1 MKKINFKKYVNF
13 DFVKRFSFNP
23 KKYIGLSFKKLIDF
37 NFKKYIYFT
46 FKKYSKFRIL
56 FLYLLGVFVIL
67 PTIYLSIPTFFD
79 YEKSK
84 KLIEDKIYS
93 DFNLKSSIE
102 GKIKY
107 RFFPSPRIKVENLI
121 IKDFLD
127 GKKNLG
133 EVELASIKI
142 PIKNLATFDKMIFK
156 ELELKNPLI
165 YVDMNKS
172 KKYKEYFSK
181 HFKSKDIKISDATI
195 KLSDGTNSIATIE
208 KTKIQYDSKEKLKE
222 ATLKGK
228 IFNKSIL
235 INFKNKIDSNTPNV
249 IFIKYPSLNFRTSI
263 VLYKPD
269 ESNNVEG
276 KASFFINRFKGNFF
290 FDLKEDL
297 IKIKKGNIRNK
308 FFNGKILG
316 DISFLPFFN
325 FDLDLNLFS
334 LNFRSLSKVLMQM
347 SNEDINDFLILNNKI
362 NGNLNLTI
370 NKIYASSKIIKSLES
385 RIKFNNRDIIL
396 DQMLFD
402 LGKLGATDITG
413 IIKNKNNKINLLFK
427 QNFFMD
433 NPKYFFSKF
442 GLYNKNTEPK
452 SFYFSGRFNFS
463 KPKLHLTE
471 LVADDNLSKDDISFY
486 EQEFNDILLENG
498 YRSLLSFVKLKEFIK
513 LINVETAQSQ

>member
-347 SNEDINDFLILNNKI
+347 SNEDINCNELSDYESDNESDNESDYESDYESDNESDNKSELSDTELYED
-362 NGNLNLTI
+362 NVWSTI
-370 NKIYASSKIIKSLES
+370 DSYLPYV
-385 RIKFNNRDIIL
+385 IIL
-396 DQMLFD
+396 
-402 LGKLGATDITG
+402 GG
-413 IIKNKNNKINLLFK
+413 IV
-427 QNFFMD
+427 
-433 NPKYFFSKF
+433 Y
-442 GLYNKNTEPK
+442 
-452 SFYFSGRFNFS
+452 
-463 KPKLHLTE
+463 
-471 LVADDNLSKDDISFY
+471 A
-486 EQEFNDILLENG
+486 
-498 YRSLLSFVKLKEFIK
+498 IK
-513 LINVETAQSQ
+513 LFYYRKLCVKIQFKLCCCAQIKK